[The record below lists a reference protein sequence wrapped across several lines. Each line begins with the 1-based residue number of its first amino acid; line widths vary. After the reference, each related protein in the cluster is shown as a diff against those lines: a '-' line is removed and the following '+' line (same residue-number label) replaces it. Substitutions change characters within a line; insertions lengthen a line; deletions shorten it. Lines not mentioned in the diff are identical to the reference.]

1 MPPAGG
7 ATTLFSWPLLATRH
21 CNRACPLVYLCH
33 LAPDS
38 IGILVCPYT
47 RGLASGAVCIPN
59 VAGFCPGCAIAFA
72 LRSCL
77 STRSDRGVESC
88 LVCPGNCVRRPKP
101 THAAAL
107 ALVFVSAGSVI
118 ATAALFGT
126 QWVEK
131 APALASVLS
140 RIPSPLIGVFEGAES
155 GFSPNQLA
163 GSLLYVLPFSLAM
176 LWQEIDRR
184 CWLLA
189 LVFAAAS
196 VVMGVVLVASQS
208 RAGMVGFAVSMLV
221 WLFFLWRMGRR
232 IIMFLA
238 AAGAAALLFL
248 PIPDLLLKLDA
259 ATAATSG
266 ENSISVV
273 GRLEIWQ
280 RAIMALADYPL
291 TGMGLGTFRATVNLL
306 YPLFTIA
313 PSTDIAHAHN
323 FFLQTAL
330 DFGIPG
336 LVAILSIYMLA
347 LVQSNYL
354 DVAQPFAGSRNWAA
368 AFVATIAGTT
378 VYGFFDAVAMGSKTN
393 FLFWYFFTLI
403 FAVSPVYVQA
413 RRATGRKAC

>member
-1 MPPAGG
+1 MLPASVLV
-7 ATTLFSWPLLATRH
+7 APSPLRFDHAFPRALIVVWNLA
-21 CNRACPLVYLCH
+21 L
-33 LAPDS
+33 
-38 IGILVCPYT
+38 
-47 RGLASGAVCIPN
+47 
-59 VAGFCPGCAIAFA
+59 FA
-72 LRSCL
+72 LVIVYAGRSPRMRL
-77 STRSDRGVESC
+77 
-88 LVCPGNCVRRPKP
+88 LF
-101 THAAAL
+101 

-131 APALASVLS
+131 APALALVLS

-176 LWQEIDRR
+176 LWQEMDRR
-184 CWLLA
+184 RWLLA
-189 LVFAAAS
+189 LIFAAAS
-196 VVMGVVLVASQS
+196 VVIGLVLIASQS
-208 RAGMVGFAVSMLV
+208 RAGLVGFAVSMLV
-221 WLFFLWRMGRR
+221 WLFVLWRMGRR

-238 AAGAAALLFL
+238 AAGVVALLLL
-248 PIPDLLLKLDA
+248 PIPDLLSKLDA
-259 ATAATSG
+259 ATAATSSG
-266 ENSISVV
+266 NSISVV

-291 TGMGLGTFRATVNLL
+291 TGMGLGTFRETVNLL
-306 YPLFTIA
+306 YPLLTIA

-336 LVAILSIYMLA
+336 LVAILSVYMLA

-354 DVAQPFAGSRNWAA
+354 DVVQPFAGSRNWAA

-393 FLFWYFFTLI
+393 FLFWYFFALI

-413 RRATGRKAC
+413 RRATGRNAC